1 MFMGLAGLTKAELTR
16 AAIVDAALTMAQE
29 GGLESLTIGTV
40 AGKAGLSKSGVFSRV
55 GSREELQVAVLQE
68 YERRFIEAAVVPALR
83 EPRGLPRLRA
93 LLAGWAR
100 WISSDTGRAGCLFI
114 SGSVE
119 YDDRPGPVRDA
130 VLRGL
135 GELRRHVARNVRQA
149 LEEGQLSPETDPE
162 QVAFELAAVVLGLH
176 TDLRLFHDE
185 RAVKRAFVAFDRLLA
200 GRAAH

>member
-1 MFMGLAGLTKAELTR
+1 MGLAGLTKAELTR

-149 LEEGQLSPETDPE
+149 LEEGQLTPGTDPE

>member
-149 LEEGQLSPETDPE
+149 LEEGQLSPGTDPE

>member
-1 MFMGLAGLTKAELTR
+1 MALAGLSKSELTR
-16 AAIVDAALTMAQE
+16 AAIVDAALSMARE

-40 AGKAGLSKSGVFSRV
+40 AERSGLSKSGVFSRV
-55 GSREELQVAVLQE
+55 GSREELQVAVLKE

-93 LLAGWAR
+93 LIDGWAR
-100 WISSDTGRAGCLFI
+100 WIGADTGRAGCLFI

-130 VLRGL
+130 VLQGL

-149 LEEGQLSPETDPE
+149 VEERQLAADTDPE
-162 QVAFELAAVVLGLH
+162 QVAFELAAIVLGLH
-176 TDLRLFHDE
+176 NDLRLFRDE
-185 RAVKRAFVAFDRLLA
+185 RAVRRAFAAFDRLLA
-200 GRAAH
+200 AKAAH